1 MRIRTAR
8 DAARLDFAKG
18 GGLLPVVAQDARTGA
33 VLMLAYATPE
43 AVERTLETGDMWYFS
58 RSRDELWRKG
68 ATSGNVQRLV
78 ELHADCDSDALLALV
93 LQSGPSCHTGE
104 ATCFDGLPV
113 LPALART
120 IEARVQGSGSD
131 GAGYTQRLLSDENLR
146 LKKLGEEAVE
156 LALACTAADAPRA
169 AEEAAD
175 LTYHLL
181 VAAAAAGVS
190 AADVLEVLRQ
200 RRSPVP
206 AHDDEAINE

>member
-1 MRIRTAR
+1 MRIRTAL
-8 DAARLDFAKG
+8 DAAGLDFPKA

-33 VLMLAYATPE
+33 VLMLAYATAD
-43 AVERTLETGDMWYFS
+43 AVARTLETGDMWYFS
-58 RSRDELWRKG
+58 RSRNELWRKG

-78 ELHADCDSDALLALV
+78 ELHTDCDSDALLALV
-93 LQSGPSCHTGE
+93 LQSGPACHTGQ
-104 ATCFDGLPV
+104 ATCFDGLPA

-120 IEARVQGSGSD
+120 IEERVQGGGNA
-131 GAGYTQRLLSDENLR
+131 GAGYTQRLLADENLR

-156 LALACTAADAPRA
+156 LALACAAGDAPRA

-200 RRSPVP
+200 RRSPMP
-206 AHDDEAINE
+206 AHDDETVDE